1 MLQTATIQ
9 IKLDPA
15 MKQAVHS
22 LYSSMGLTTTDAV
35 KLFFKQSLNNNALP
49 FEVKAPSGYFTPEEK
64 EVPTVPGLI
73 VVVDIFRVVNANMEA
88 ILVLEP
94 PEVVTASVLK

>member
-49 FEVKAPSGYFTPEEK
+49 FEVKAPSGYFTSEEK
-64 EVPTVPGLI
+64 EEI
-73 VVVDIFRVVNANMEA
+73 ADDIQKMKKGEFLSFATDEEEVNYFKS
-88 ILVLEP
+88 L
-94 PEVVTASVLK
+94 

>member
-15 MKQAVHS
+15 MKQAMHN

-49 FEVKAPSGYFTPEEK
+49 FEVKAPSGYFTSEER
-64 EVPTVPGLI
+64 EEI
-73 VVVDIFRVVNANMEA
+73 ADDIAKMKKGEFLSFATDEEEENYFKS
-88 ILVLEP
+88 L
-94 PEVVTASVLK
+94 